1 MLLTSMAALLL
12 LLLQVCIV
20 GLTTMY
26 GLPGSSQMGP
36 LKIQEPYS
44 AGRRV
49 LKGLEQQECHATVL
63 LSHLG

>member
-1 MLLTSMAALLL
+1 
-12 LLLQVCIV
+12 
-20 GLTTMY
+20 MY

-44 AGRRV
+44 AGRQV
-49 LKGLEQQECHATVL
+49 LKDLEGEGCHATVL

>member
-1 MLLTSMAALLL
+1 LLL

-26 GLPGSSQMGP
+26 GLPGSSQMGSI
-36 LKIQEPYS
+36 KIQEPYS
-44 AGRRV
+44 AGRQV
-49 LKGLEQQECHATVL
+49 LKQLEGEGCHATVL